1 MPSRLHHS
9 IEETAQ
15 AIENDIKLVE
25 LSVVNSD
32 NSTVVWQSGKQILAQ
47 IEQDLSD
54 GADSQTWDRLMP
66 DEAGLLDAEV
76 SDAE

>member
-9 IEETAQ
+9 IEEMAQ
-15 AIENDIKLVE
+15 AIENAIKLLE

-32 NSTVVWQSGKQILAQ
+32 TSTVVWPSGKQILAQ
-47 IEQDLSD
+47 IEQDLAE
-54 GADSQTWDRLMP
+54 GADSETWDRLMP

>member
-9 IEETAQ
+9 IEEAVR
-15 AIENDIKLVE
+15 AIENAIKLLE

-32 NSTVVWQSGKQILAQ
+32 TSTVVWPSGKQILAHIQ
-47 IEQDLSD
+47 QDL
-54 GADSQTWDRLMP
+54 ADETATEMWDRLMP

>member
-15 AIENDIKLVE
+15 AIENAIKLLE

-32 NSTVVWQSGKQILAQ
+32 TSTVVWPSGKQILAQ
-47 IEQDLSD
+47 IKQDLAE
-54 GADSQTWDRLMP
+54 GADTETWDRLMP
-66 DEAGLLDAEV
+66 DVAGLLDAEV
-76 SDAE
+76 GDGR

>member
-15 AIENDIKLVE
+15 AIENAIKLLE

-32 NSTVVWQSGKQILAQ
+32 TSTVVWPSGKQMLALIQ
-47 IEQDLSD
+47 RDLAE
-54 GADSQTWDRLMP
+54 GADTETWDRLMP
-66 DEAGLLDAEV
+66 DVAGLLDAEV
-76 SDAE
+76 GDGR